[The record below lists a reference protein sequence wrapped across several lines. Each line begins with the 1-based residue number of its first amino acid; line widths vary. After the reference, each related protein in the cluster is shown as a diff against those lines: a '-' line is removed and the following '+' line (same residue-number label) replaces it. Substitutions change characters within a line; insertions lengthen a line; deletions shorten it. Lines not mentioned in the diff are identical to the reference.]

1 MAVGY
6 TRGVVFVHSAP
17 RALCPHVQWMLEDVL
32 KTEVHLEWGVQ
43 KATPGV
49 LRTEYSWV
57 HWYWGAASF
66 GNAWLG

>member
-57 HWYWGAASF
+57 GPIGTGALLA
-66 GNAWLG
+66 